1 MDLNQAGQAHSEWKI
16 KLRMAIAK
24 QETLDAGSMSA
35 DDQCPLG
42 QWMHG
47 EAKAKFGNLPS
58 FADCVVKHAAFHK
71 EVGKVAQAIN
81 AKNYTAAK
89 TMMDANTPYALA
101 ANEFIVALG
110 TLRKEAG
117 V

>member
-1 MDLNQAGQAHSEWKI
+1 MNQ
-16 KLRMAIAK
+16 
-24 QETLDAGSMSA
+24 
-35 DDQCPLG
+35 
-42 QWMHG
+42 
-47 EAKAKFGNLPS
+47 
-58 FADCVVKHAAFHK
+58 
-71 EVGKVAQAIN
+71 
-81 AKNYTAAK
+81 NYTAAK